1 MRLLDLFCGAGGA
14 AMGYHRAGFADIVGV
29 DIKPQKR
36 YPFEFVQGDALE
48 YVAEHGH
55 EFDMIHASPPC
66 QRYSVTRSIHG
77 NGDSHPDLVLATR
90 AALQATGKPWVIE
103 NVPGA
108 PLINPL
114 ILCGTMFP
122 VLRVYRHR
130 LFECNPPIY
139 FAPGQCNHA
148 FTMPPSKGMY
158 HTLDKYEFITCVGH
172 NFQAES
178 GRVAMD
184 IDWMTRDELA
194 QAIPPAYTE
203 YIGGQM
209 LKHME
214 AQHE

>member
-14 AMGYHRAGFADIVGV
+14 AMGYHRAGFDEIVGV
-29 DIKPQKR
+29 DNRPQKR
-36 YPFEFVQGDALE
+36 YPFTFVLGDALE
-48 YVAEHGH
+48 YVAEHGR

-77 NGDSHPDLVLATR
+77 NGDSHPDFVAATR
-90 AALQATGKPWVIE
+90 MALQETGKPWVIE

-122 VLRVYRHR
+122 ELRVYRHR
-130 LFECNPPIY
+130 LFESSPPVY
-139 FAPGQCNHA
+139 FAPGQCSHT
-148 FTMPPSKGMY
+148 FTMPPRGMY
-158 HTLDKYEFITCVGH
+158 HTLDKYEYITCVAH

-178 GRVAMD
+178 GRIAMA

-209 LKHME
+209 LRHME
-214 AQHE
+214 AIT